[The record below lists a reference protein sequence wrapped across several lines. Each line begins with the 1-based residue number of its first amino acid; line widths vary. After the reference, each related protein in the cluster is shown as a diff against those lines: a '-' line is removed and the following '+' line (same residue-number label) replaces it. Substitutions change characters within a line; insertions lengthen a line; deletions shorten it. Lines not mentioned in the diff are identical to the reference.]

1 MLLILFRYNLVGL
14 YNVQGVVMT
23 CFFGRLKLNKHTF
36 SVSWNQTPPRLN
48 LTEAKKQKL
57 CDLIRHFFQ
66 RHGLNVT
73 IDPREDIAIQM
84 RNTGDVARITLS
96 FDVHHVANP
105 DLTITEE
112 ELAVLRDNIVK
123 IAGMGRASRRDIAI
137 DLVDLERRPSC

>member
-1 MLLILFRYNLVGL
+1 M
-14 YNVQGVVMT
+14 
-23 CFFGRLKLNKHTF
+23 
-36 SVSWNQTPPRLN
+36 
-48 LTEAKKQKL
+48 
-57 CDLIRHFFQ
+57 
-66 RHGLNVT
+66 T